1 MATVTRRR
9 VLQTAAVAASGLALP
24 LVRTAGAAVGSAP
37 DGGMTLAWHT
47 NIAPRWLDPL
57 QHDGGAT
64 PDNFLNVVQD
74 ALIKNFRDEK
84 YDHLALAEH
93 FEFSEDAKR
102 ATARLVEGLIPVI
115 DGFEHALAAHREAE
129 YANYRKGF
137 ELIYK
142 QLLDHLA
149 KLGVERLDP
158 VGKPFDPHL
167 HQAVD
172 RAEAKD
178 REDGTILQ
186 VFQPGYVFHG
196 RVLRPAMVRVAVHPN
211 PASKEA
217 VN

>member
-1 MATVTRRR
+1 MGNDDVKINSNKQ
-9 VLQTAAVAASGLALP
+9 VDSSDVEQTAESVAADTAKANAELAKL
-24 LVRTAGAAVGSAP
+24 AA
-37 DGGMTLAWHT
+37 DLDELRQTLLRRQA
-47 NIAPRWLDPL
+47 DF
-57 QHDGGAT
+57 
-64 PDNFLNVVQD
+64 DNYRKR
-74 ALIKNFRDEK
+74 IEK
-84 YDHLALAEH
+84 ER
-93 FEFSEDAKR
+93 FEDSKR
-102 ATARLVEGLIPVI
+102 ATARVVEGLIPVI

-129 YANYRKGF
+129 YESYRKGF

-172 RAEAKD
+172 RTEAKD

>member
-1 MATVTRRR
+1 LKVSDKDVKINFNKNVDSSELNPSAES
-9 VLQTAAVAASGLALP
+9 VAADTAKANAELAK
-24 LVRTAGAAVGSAP
+24 VTA
-37 DGGMTLAWHT
+37 DLEELRQTLLRRQA
-47 NIAPRWLDPL
+47 DF
-57 QHDGGAT
+57 
-64 PDNFLNVVQD
+64 DNYRKR
-74 ALIKNFRDEK
+74 IEK
-84 YDHLALAEH
+84 ER
-93 FEFSEDAKR
+93 FEDAKR
-102 ATARLVEGLIPVI
+102 ATARVVEGLIPVI

-129 YANYRKGF
+129 YENYRKGF

-142 QLLDHLA
+142 QLLDHLT
-149 KLGVERLDP
+149 KLGVERIDP

-172 RAEAKD
+172 RAETKD
-178 REDGTILQ
+178 HDDGTILQ

>member
-1 MATVTRRR
+1 MSDKEGKEVKININKDVDSSELEPSAEAKAVEADSAKADAEMAKLMADLEELRQSMLRSQADFANYR
-9 VLQTAAVAASGLALP
+9 K
-24 LVRTAGAAVGSAP
+24 R
-37 DGGMTLAWHT
+37 
-47 NIAPRWLDPL
+47 I
-57 QHDGGAT
+57 
-64 PDNFLNVVQD
+64 
-74 ALIKNFRDEK
+74 EK
-84 YDHLALAEH
+84 ER
-93 FEFSEDAKR
+93 FEDSKR
-102 ATARLVEGLIPVI
+102 ATARVIEGLIPVI

-129 YANYRKGF
+129 YENYRKGF

-142 QLLDHLA
+142 QLLDNIA

-172 RAEAKD
+172 REETNDHK
-178 REDGTILQ
+178 DGTILQ
-186 VFQPGYVFHG
+186 VFQAGYVFHG

>member
-1 MATVTRRR
+1 MSDKEVKINFNKNVDSSDLGQSAES
-9 VLQTAAVAASGLALP
+9 VAADTAKANAELAKL
-24 LVRTAGAAVGSAP
+24 TA
-37 DGGMTLAWHT
+37 DLEELRQTLLRRQA
-47 NIAPRWLDPL
+47 DF
-57 QHDGGAT
+57 
-64 PDNFLNVVQD
+64 DNYRKR
-74 ALIKNFRDEK
+74 IEK
-84 YDHLALAEH
+84 ER
-93 FEFSEDAKR
+93 FEDAKR

-129 YANYRKGF
+129 YETYRKGF

-172 RAEAKD
+172 RAETKD
-178 REDGTILQ
+178 LDDGTILQ